1 MYRYSPPSGRIRVIK
16 IGVDAEITTRVNPAV
31 FGQSNVTH
39 NGKRGRLHTSSG
51 IDEKHVE
58 GSAAYVSY

>member
-1 MYRYSPPSGRIRVIK
+1 MKV
-16 IGVDAEITTRVNPAV
+16 GVDAEMTTRVNPAAL
-31 FGQSNVTH
+31 GQSNVTH

-58 GSAAYVSY
+58 SSAVYVSY

>member
-1 MYRYSPPSGRIRVIK
+1 MK

-39 NGKRGRLHTSSG
+39 NGERGRLHTSSG